1 MKKLI
6 SVLLIFI
13 PEILFAANKE
23 WKPGYVVTTQ
33 NDTIEGYIA
42 YRKSMEDQ
50 EKCLFKKDMRSP
62 EFNYTPNELISYR
75 YDDGLCF
82 QSKNIKTAHLNGK
95 YFVECLLE
103 GIINLYCAQVDYS
116 KEMDDRKSFGPIVSA
131 FLAEIPEED
140 SWVEIICPTDIFND
154 QLESKRNDK
163 KLTILFINQ
172 IEKLKND
179 IPKSSYNR
187 DKMIALFKKYHDLV
201 CTDKDCVIYK
211 EPHKR
216 PSQFLTCFTSF
227 GFQKRRA
234 TDILDPEQENFLCPM
249 VHVGVTYSH
258 SLNKFTDRLRLN
270 VALGL
275 FYLNAKKNT
284 YYNKIFYHPGY
295 EFTDNEGNVTGPKT
309 YHDIEYHYLFRTLG
323 IYNQIS
329 VEGRLMAKKKI
340 QPLLEIGLYQQVY
353 IPVKNKLDI
362 SVRELGHNINSM
374 EYPHYIVGI
383 IASVGISINK
393 EKYQIPIKINT
404 YLPFTESI
412 DRPMELRTQFSLS
425 IGYTFSIGKNN
436 R

>member
-1 MKKLI
+1 M
-6 SVLLIFI
+6 
-13 PEILFAANKE
+13 
-23 WKPGYVVTTQ
+23 
-33 NDTIEGYIA
+33 
-42 YRKSMEDQ
+42 
-50 EKCLFKKDMRSP
+50 
-62 EFNYTPNELISYR
+62 ISYR

-163 KLTILFINQ
+163 KLTSLFINQ

-234 TDILDPEQENFLCPM
+234 TDLLDP
-249 VHVGVTYSH
+249 
-258 SLNKFTDRLRLN
+258 K
-270 VALGL
+270 
-275 FYLNAKKNT
+275 
-284 YYNKIFYHPGY
+284 
-295 EFTDNEGNVTGPKT
+295 
-309 YHDIEYHYLFRTLG
+309 
-323 IYNQIS
+323 
-329 VEGRLMAKKKI
+329 
-340 QPLLEIGLYQQVY
+340 
-353 IPVKNKLDI
+353 
-362 SVRELGHNINSM
+362 
-374 EYPHYIVGI
+374 
-383 IASVGISINK
+383 
-393 EKYQIPIKINT
+393 
-404 YLPFTESI
+404 
-412 DRPMELRTQFSLS
+412 
-425 IGYTFSIGKNN
+425 
-436 R
+436 